1 MGMEVKKP
9 IEYQG
14 VATLGVNLNRQKYGP
29 LDVSSVLLEKNH
41 LDWYIEGKG
50 ENAPSGWTGGVP
62 YPYPGQ
68 IIVTLSDNIA
78 YQLYEDGEGKI
89 AYKAMVD
96 FSNFY
101 TQDQIN
107 EMLQNVSVDL
117 TGYYTKEE
125 VDNLL
130 SAIEPPEVDLGNYYT
145 KSEIDEIVGSIEGTG
160 DSSITMAMSTDEILA
175 AIGAAGDG
183 VPVTP
188 GGQVLTEMTAEEVRN
203 IINR

>member
-1 MGMEVKKP
+1 MVKVVPKYEG
-9 IEYQG
+9 I
-14 VATLGVNLNRQKYGP
+14 ATLGVNLNRQKYGP
-29 LDVSSVLLEKNH
+29 LDVSSVLLTEAD
-41 LDWYIEGKG
+41 LIAYVAGDESSMS
-50 ENAPSGWTGGVP
+50 SGWTGGVP

-68 IIVTLSDNIA
+68 IIVTLDTNTVW
-78 YQLYEDGEGKI
+78 QLYLDGEAV
-89 AYKAMVD
+89 AYRKMFEMPD
-96 FSNFY
+96 FYSKEE
-101 TQDQIN
+101 IN

-160 DSSITMAMSTDEILA
+160 DSSITMAMSTEDILA

>member
-1 MGMEVKKP
+1 MVKVVPKYEG
-9 IEYQG
+9 I
-14 VATLGVNLNRQKYGP
+14 ATLGVNLNRQKYGP
-29 LDVSSVLLEKNH
+29 LDVSSVLLTEAD
-41 LDWYIEGKG
+41 LIAYVAGDESSMS
-50 ENAPSGWTGGVP
+50 SGWTGGVP

-68 IIVTLSDNIA
+68 IIVTLDTNTVW
-78 YQLYEDGEGKI
+78 QLYLNGEAV
-89 AYKAMVD
+89 AYRKMFEMPD
-96 FSNFY
+96 FYSKEE
-101 TQDQIN
+101 IN

-130 SAIEPPEVDLGNYYT
+130 STIEPPEVDLENYYT

-160 DSSITMAMSTDEILA
+160 DSSITMAMSTEDILA

>member
-1 MGMEVKKP
+1 MVKVVPKYEG
-9 IEYQG
+9 I
-14 VATLGVNLNRQKYGP
+14 ATLGVNLNRQKYGP
-29 LDVSSVLLEKNH
+29 LDVSSVLLTENDLIAYVAGDEKSMS
-41 LDWYIEGKG
+41 
-50 ENAPSGWTGGVP
+50 SGWTGGVP

-68 IIVTLSDNIA
+68 IIVTLDTNTVWQLYLKDEVIA
-78 YQLYEDGEGKI
+78 YRKMFE
-89 AYKAMVD
+89 MPD
-96 FSNFY
+96 FYSKEE
-101 TQDQIN
+101 IN

-145 KSEIDEIVGSIEGTG
+145 KLEIDEIVGSIDGTG
-160 DSSITMAMSTDEILA
+160 DSSITMAMSTEDILA

>member
-1 MGMEVKKP
+1 MVKVVPKYEG
-9 IEYQG
+9 I
-14 VATLGVNLNRQKYGP
+14 ATLGVNLNRQKYGP
-29 LDVSSVLLEKNH
+29 LDVSSVLLTEAD
-41 LDWYIEGKG
+41 LIAYVAGDESSMS
-50 ENAPSGWTGGVP
+50 SGWTGGVP

-68 IIVTLSDNIA
+68 IIVTLDTNTVW
-78 YQLYEDGEGKI
+78 QLYLDGEAV
-89 AYKAMVD
+89 AYRKMFEMPD
-96 FSNFY
+96 FYSKEE
-101 TQDQIN
+101 IN

-203 IINR
+203 IIKG

>member
-1 MGMEVKKP
+1 MVKVVPKYEG
-9 IEYQG
+9 I
-14 VATLGVNLNRQKYGP
+14 ATLGVNLNRQKYGP
-29 LDVSSVLLEKNH
+29 LDVSSVLLTEAD
-41 LDWYIEGKG
+41 LIAYVAGDESSMS
-50 ENAPSGWTGGVP
+50 SGWTGGVP

-68 IIVTLSDNIA
+68 IIVTLDTNTVW
-78 YQLYEDGEGKI
+78 QLYLDGEAV
-89 AYKAMVD
+89 AYRKMFEMPD
-96 FSNFY
+96 FYSKEE
-101 TQDQIN
+101 IN

>member
-1 MGMEVKKP
+1 MVKVVPKYEG
-9 IEYQG
+9 I
-14 VATLGVNLNRQKYGP
+14 ATLGVNLNRQKYGP
-29 LDVSSVLLEKNH
+29 LDVSSVLLTEAD
-41 LDWYIEGKG
+41 LIAYVAGDESSMS
-50 ENAPSGWTGGVP
+50 SGWTGGVP

-68 IIVTLSDNIA
+68 IIVTLDTNTVW
-78 YQLYEDGEGKI
+78 QLYLDGEAV
-89 AYKAMVD
+89 AYRKMFEMPD
-96 FSNFY
+96 FYSKEE
-101 TQDQIN
+101 IN

-145 KSEIDEIVGSIEGTG
+145 KSEIDKIVGSIEGTG